1 MASDLGTDD
10 TVALP
15 VEGGEAPGE
24 PPVSRLRPGEIV
36 DRYVVEALLGSGGMA
51 EVYRARDQRLGR
63 AVALKLVRP
72 VREGEMCG
80 SLCSLLMREART
92 LATLSNPSILTVH
105 DVGEHHGCVYL
116 AMELIEG
123 STLRD
128 WAPGVES
135 WRERLRILLETG
147 TALAA
152 AHTAKV
158 VHRDVKPDNVLIG
171 HSGRVVVSDFGVARS
186 LADLDDQGH
195 QCGCAGGATIRV
207 DLDGKVVGTPHYM
220 SPEQHQ
226 GLAADSRSDQFSFA
240 VTCWEILHGALPF
253 AGDDMASIRENVVAY
268 RLLPA
273 PAPTGVPEPVSAA
286 LRRGMKPSPSA
297 RYPNMEAF
305 VETLARAA
313 ERGAAV

>member
-1 MASDLGTDD
+1 MAGDIGTDD
-10 TVALP
+10 TMALP
-15 VEGGEAPGE
+15 AEGAESLGE

-92 LATLSNPSILTVH
+92 LAKLSNPSILTVH

-128 WAPGVES
+128 WAANVES

-147 TALAA
+147 NALGA
-152 AHTAKV
+152 AHAAKV
-158 VHRDVKPDNVLIG
+158 VHRDVKPENILVR
-171 HSGRVVVSDFGVARS
+171 HSGGVVVSDFGVARS

-207 DLDGKVVGTPHYM
+207 DLEGKVVGTPHYM

-240 VTCWEILHGALPF
+240 VTCWEILHGTLPF
-253 AGDDMASIRENVVAY
+253 AGDDIASIRENVLAHRV
-268 RLLPA
+268 LPA
-273 PAPTGVPEPVSAA
+273 PSGTVVPEPVSAA
-286 LRRGMKPSPSA
+286 LRRGMKTSPSA
-297 RYPNMEAF
+297 RYPNMEGF
-305 VETLARAA
+305 VESLSRSAP
-313 ERGAAV
+313 V